1 MLRKKF
7 CVFATILCVACMV
20 SGNAIAQL
28 SPAAKT
34 LTITIKGTLGPIL
47 SGSDPLGA
55 NGKAGRL
62 EIKASES
69 LKPTKHTSNSATYTL
84 PAGAVTVTVG
94 SEKFQTSSKS
104 TMVVKLTSKANI
116 LTLIADGPD
125 NVQVTG
131 TAYLKTG
138 SWTTAVLKHPT
149 TFTPSPQ
156 KLTAAKTA
164 NGPGSKVSYN
174 FFGTTVLGLNGT
186 ASCKEAAQHIYR
198 QQGPMF

>member
-1 MLRKKF
+1 
-7 CVFATILCVACMV
+7 
-20 SGNAIAQL
+20 
-28 SPAAKT
+28 
-34 LTITIKGTLGPIL
+34 
-47 SGSDPLGA
+47 
-55 NGKAGRL
+55 
-62 EIKASES
+62 
-69 LKPTKHTSNSATYTL
+69 
-84 PAGAVTVTVG
+84 VG

-149 TFTPSPQ
+149 AFTPSPQ

-164 NGPGSKVSYN
+164 NGPGSKVSYD

-198 QQGPMF
+198 QQDSVF